1 MIRVGKPVQLFEWGE
16 GTTTM
21 NQTWDKIADGVLLNK
36 GKYSMG
42 ATMLMIEVSGSVTRK
57 NEKSDAIK
65 VFQQGE
71 AMTPQSERWGEVAM
85 GKLKSIEASGGKSVV
100 NIVLHGAA
108 KIG

>member
-16 GTTTM
+16 GTTTV
-21 NQTWDKIADGVLLNK
+21 NQTWDKIAEGVLLNK

-42 ATMLMIEVSGSVTRK
+42 STTLLIEVNGSVTRK
-57 NEKSDAIK
+57 NEKDNTIK

-71 AMTPQSERWGEVAM
+71 VMTPQSERWGEVAM
-85 GKLKSIEASGGKSVV
+85 GKLQSIENKGGKSLV
-100 NIVLHGAA
+100 NILLLGAA